1 MGDTRPLSGPSPLK
15 RRKSLLEAPIYPGF
29 NEFEEPHIVVAL
41 LTYISYAFLI
51 IFGHLRDFM
60 RRTGLETS
68 RIPKEKGNVVCPHRT
83 LDAVCRPK
91 TGPSL
96 QGFVPL
102 FADFESFYTRNLY
115 RRIRDCWN
123 RPITG
128 VPGGFFDILERMS
141 DDGNWTFR
149 YAVSLGQLLTGNW
162 AKVHLPLRYFR
173 LTNCKLHCLNL
184 GSYNYLGFANNKGLC
199 AEKAVSMVE
208 EYGVC
213 PRWAYPSLFEA

>member
-1 MGDTRPLSGPSPLK
+1 M
-15 RRKSLLEAPIYPGF
+15 
-29 NEFEEPHIVVAL
+29 
-41 LTYISYAFLI
+41 
-51 IFGHLRDFM
+51 
-60 RRTGLETS
+60 
-68 RIPKEKGNVVCPHRT
+68 
-83 LDAVCRPK
+83 
-91 TGPSL
+91 
-96 QGFVPL
+96 PL

-149 YAVSLGQLLTGNW
+149 FVVVLCHWS
-162 AKVHLPLRYFR
+162 VHWKLSITVRCFR

-208 EYGVC
+208 KYGV
-213 PRWAYPSLFEA
+213 